1 MAQRLD
7 VTHVHFPY
15 NYPRLPVDVS
25 HERYILD
32 HNRCILCTR
41 CVRVCAEVEGAN
53 VWEISARGINSRL
66 ISDLDGPWGESKACT
81 NCGKCVQV
89 CPTGALAEKGLSVE
103 EMTKNN
109 ENIKWLAAKRGVHA

>member
-1 MAQRLD
+1 M
-7 VTHVHFPY
+7 
-15 NYPRLPVDVS
+15 PVDVS

-66 ISDLDGPWGESKACT
+66 VSDLDRPWGESKTCT

-89 CPTGALAEKGLSVE
+89 CPTGALATKGLSVE
-103 EMTKNN
+103 EMTKSN
-109 ENIKWLAAKRGVHA
+109 ENIKWLAVKRGVRT